1 MKILTDNITFT
12 TQTQTDF
19 VDITEDV
26 REIVARSGVR
36 NGTATVFVA
45 HTTMGVAIN
54 HNEPMLVQDIA
65 RMLYRLAPVND
76 QYAHDLFEL
85 RQGARADG
93 RSNGHSHCKAVLLG
107 TSEHVPIVDGVLALS
122 AIQSIFAIDLD
133 GPRTRDVVVQV
144 AGL

>member
-144 AGL
+144 SGL